1 MVVSSEKTFITGA
14 KQLYLKPESAQI
26 LLVTSYLGAL
36 LIIYFFTFVS
46 ICWLRNIHVYSALFH
61 KFHIFVDFYWLRNKG
76 KNKQNIIEFFFLKLL
91 G

>member
-46 ICWLRNIHVYSALFH
+46 IC
-61 KFHIFVDFYWLRNKG
+61 
-76 KNKQNIIEFFFLKLL
+76 
-91 G
+91 